1 MGARRQGTGGKD
13 VPLGTED
20 PPDPGYCNAD
30 FWFGGSTPV
39 GSFPRGVSPE
49 GIHDLGGNAKEWCLD
64 LYRSYPG
71 GERMVF
77 LGEKEPFI
85 YEPPANELY
94 VIRGGGWTKQLPN
107 IRASYRGADS
117 RGRKFIALGFR
128 CVKE

>member
-1 MGARRQGTGGKD
+1 
-13 VPLGTED
+13 
-20 PPDPGYCNAD
+20 
-30 FWFGGSTPV
+30 
-39 GSFPRGVSPE
+39 
-49 GIHDLGGNAKEWCLD
+49 
-64 LYRSYPG
+64 
-71 GERMVF
+71 MVF

-107 IRASYRGADS
+107 IRAAYRGADS